1 MKMKRTI
8 TPILIT
14 LMLSALYVVSAFGAT
29 SLDSTAVISGPEG
42 ELYVGDP
49 ILLTLSIHH
58 SEDLQVIFP
67 ALDEQWGSF
76 RVVSQTLEETLN
88 HGDGFETSIQLI
100 DVRAFQSGVFDT
112 PPLLVKLSDTEGN
125 LSEVST
131 APISITIASVLV
143 EGDSTL
149 RDIKPQAAL
158 PYTNFLPWGAL
169 GGILLVAF
177 LGVSFF
183 YRRQRRNGHGGTID
197 NRLPHEVALD
207 ELDRIEKL
215 DLPKTNA
222 FKKHYT
228 LISGCVRTYIENR
241 YQVGTAE
248 RTTGEIF
255 EDLKTADIS
264 PENIRNLVSILAEC
278 DLVKFS
284 KFQPDAI
291 SANLIIVESREII
304 SETTP
309 VELDENFEDL
319 GDKGVSQ

>member
-1 MKMKRTI
+1 MKRTI
-8 TPILIT
+8 STIIIT

-29 SLDSTAVISGPEG
+29 SSESTAVVRGPEG

-49 ILLTLSIHH
+49 IVLTLSVHH
-58 SEDLQVIFP
+58 PEDLQVIFP
-67 ALDEQWGSF
+67 ALDEQWGAF
-76 RVVSQTLEETLN
+76 RVVSQTLDETLN
-88 HGDGFETSIQLI
+88 HGDGFETSTQLI
-100 DVRAFQSGVFDT
+100 DVRAFQTGVFET
-112 PPLLVKLSDTEGN
+112 PPLLVKLSDLDGN

-131 APISITIASVLV
+131 SPIPITISSVLV

-158 PYTNFLPWGAL
+158 PYTNFLPWAAL
-169 GGILLVAF
+169 GGLLLVAF

-183 YRRQRRNGHGGTID
+183 YRRQRRNGHEGSID
-197 NRLPHEVALD
+197 TRLPHEVALD

-222 FKKHYT
+222 FKVHYT
-228 LISGCVRTYIENR
+228 LISDCVRTYIENL

-255 EDLKTADIS
+255 DDLKTVDIA
-264 PENIRNLVSILAEC
+264 PESIRNLVSILAEC

-291 SANLIIVESREII
+291 SAQLIIVESREIVV
-304 SETTP
+304 ETTP
-309 VELDENFEDL
+309 IEPDEKSEDM
-319 GDKGVSQ
+319 GTPGVSQ

>member
-1 MKMKRTI
+1 MKRTI
-8 TPILIT
+8 TTTIIT
-14 LMLSALYVVSAFGAT
+14 LVLSAINVVSAFGAT
-29 SLDSTAVISGPEG
+29 SLESTAVISGPEG

-49 ILLTLSIHH
+49 VVLTLSVYH
-58 SEDLQVIFP
+58 SEELQVIFP
-67 ALDEQWGSF
+67 ALDEQWGAF
-76 RVVSQTLEETLN
+76 RVVSQTLDETLN
-88 HGDGFETSIQLI
+88 HGDGFETSTQLI

-125 LSEVST
+125 LSDIST
-131 APISITIASVLV
+131 VPISITIASVLV

-158 PYTNFLPWGAL
+158 PYTNFLPWAAL

-183 YRRQRRNGHGGTID
+183 YRRQRRNGHGGSID
-197 NRLPHEVALD
+197 TRLPNEVALD

-222 FKKHYT
+222 FKNHYT
-228 LISGCVRTYIENR
+228 LISDCVRTYIENR
-241 YQVGTAE
+241 YHVGTAE

-255 EDLKTADIS
+255 EDLKTEDIS
-264 PENIRNLVSILAEC
+264 PENTRNLVSILAEC

-284 KFQPDAI
+284 KFRPDAV
-291 SANLIIVESREII
+291 SAHLIIVESREII
-304 SETTP
+304 VETTP
-309 VELDENFEDL
+309 VEPDENLEDL
-319 GDKGVSQ
+319 GEKGVSQ

>member
-1 MKMKRTI
+1 MKRTI
-8 TPILIT
+8 TTIIIT
-14 LMLSALYVVSAFGAT
+14 LMLSALYVVSAIGAT
-29 SLDSTAVISGPEG
+29 SSESTAVVRGPGG

-49 ILLTLSIHH
+49 IVLTLSVHH
-58 SEDLQVIFP
+58 PEDLQVIFP
-67 ALDEQWGSF
+67 ALEEQWGAF
-76 RVVSQTLEETLN
+76 RVVSQRLDETLN
-88 HGDGFETSIQLI
+88 HGDGFETSMQLI
-100 DVRAFQSGVFDT
+100 DVRAFQVGVFDT

-158 PYTNFLPWGAL
+158 PYTNFLPWAAL
-169 GGILLVAF
+169 GGLLLVAF

-183 YRRQRRNGHGGTID
+183 YRRQRRNGHGGSID
-197 NRLPHEVALD
+197 TRLPHEVALD

-222 FKKHYT
+222 YKRHYT
-228 LISGCVRTYIENR
+228 LISDCVRTYIENR

-255 EDLKTADIS
+255 EDLKTVDMS
-264 PENIRNLVSILAEC
+264 QENVRNLVSILAEC

-284 KFQPDAI
+284 KFQPDAM
-291 SANLIIVESREII
+291 SAHLIIVESHEII
-304 SETTP
+304 VETTP
-309 VELDENFEDL
+309 VEPDENFEDL
-319 GDKGVSQ
+319 GEPGVSQ